1 MTKSKLPA
9 KKPRKI
15 NAKLKLTPPPRT
27 PKSEPGS
34 RSPRPRGGEQTSA
47 AANAP
52 QTFAL
57 CGIIAGLTPGTAYWF
72 DITLLT
78 AITGDTAQVDSPVIA
93 FVEVQ

>member
-72 DITLLT
+72 DLS
-78 AITGDTAQVDSPVIA
+78 ASVIA
-93 FVEVQ
+93 GGAASLSNTTQTAKEL